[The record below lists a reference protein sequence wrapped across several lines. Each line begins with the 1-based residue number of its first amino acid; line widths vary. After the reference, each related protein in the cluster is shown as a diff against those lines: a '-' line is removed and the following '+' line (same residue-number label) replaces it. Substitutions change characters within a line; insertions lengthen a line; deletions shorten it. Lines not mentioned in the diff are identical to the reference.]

1 MPAITTLG
9 CSSAEAWLLTRSAS
23 RELNSHTL
31 FPSESSPNLP
41 GTLEDKFV
49 LSIHANRFPAVLIQ
63 GEETV
68 HHGSCVALVGELKSN
83 AKG

>member
-1 MPAITTLG
+1 MRFLAHQTKNVVSRRPQE
-9 CSSAEAWLLTRSAS
+9 SARTSQ
-23 RELNSHTL
+23 
-31 FPSESSPNLP
+31 
-41 GTLEDKFV
+41 EDKFV